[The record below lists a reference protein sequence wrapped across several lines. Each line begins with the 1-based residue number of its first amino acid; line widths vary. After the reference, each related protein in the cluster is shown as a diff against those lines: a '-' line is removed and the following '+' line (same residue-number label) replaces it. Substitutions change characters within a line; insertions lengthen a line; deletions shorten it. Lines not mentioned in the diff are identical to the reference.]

1 MGAFG
6 AHALKK
12 TLSAKS
18 GGLDNWRTA
27 VMYQLLHSVTLLS
40 LSAIDIKSLHSPPP
54 PSSWSGGKMMAI
66 GTVLFSGSIY
76 MLTLDV
82 GPKKLLGEYVFIY
95 DWRCLNDMIFRLQCM
110 I

>member
-27 VMYQLLHSVTLLS
+27 VMYQLLHSVALLS
-40 LSAIDIKSLHSPPP
+40 LSAIDIKSLPSPPPP
-54 PSSWSGGKMMAI
+54 PSSWSGGKIMAM

-82 GPKKLLGEYVFIY
+82 GPKKLLGEYLFSY
-95 DWRCLNDMIFRLQCM
+95 LMM
-110 I
+110 SK

>member
-27 VMYQLLHSVTLLS
+27 VMYQLLHSVALLS
-40 LSAIDIKSLHSPPP
+40 LSAIDIKSLQSPPP
-54 PSSWSGGKMMAI
+54 PSSFGGGKMMAI

-82 GPKKLLGEYVFIY
+82 GPKKLLGE
-95 DWRCLNDMIFRLQCM
+95 
-110 I
+110 

>member
-27 VMYQLLHSVTLLS
+27 VMYQLLHSVALLS
-40 LSAIDIKSLHSPPP
+40 LSAIDIKSPPP
-54 PSSWSGGKMMAI
+54 PSSFGGGKMMAI
-66 GTVLFSGSIY
+66 GTALFSGSIY
-76 MLTLDV
+76 LLTLDV
-82 GPKKLLGEYVFIY
+82 GPKKLLGEDCFYT
-95 DWRCLNDMIFRLQCM
+95 
-110 I
+110 

>member
-12 TLSAKS
+12 TLSAKP

-27 VMYQLLHSVTLLS
+27 VMYQLLHSVALLS
-40 LSAIDIKSLHSPPP
+40 LSAIDIKSFNLLPP
-54 PSSWSGGKMMAI
+54 PSSVGGGKMMAI
-66 GTVLFSGSIY
+66 GTALFSGSIY
-76 MLTLDV
+76 LLTLDV
-82 GPKKLLGEYVFIY
+82 GPKKLLGEYVIIY